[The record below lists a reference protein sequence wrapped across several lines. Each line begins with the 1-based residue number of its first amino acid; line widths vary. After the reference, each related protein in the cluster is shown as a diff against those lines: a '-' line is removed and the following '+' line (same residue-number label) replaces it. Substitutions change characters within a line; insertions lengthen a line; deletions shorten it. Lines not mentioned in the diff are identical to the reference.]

1 MIQYLIEFI
10 FGLIGGIFLGMT
22 SIPATGLTALALD
35 YFKVSDY
42 KSIIGAILFVNLF
55 PISAGS
61 VWEFYK
67 SKKIDFTM
75 GWILLI
81 SIMAGSYFGS
91 KIVVGYKVK
100 MSDKTIKYISAFV
113 SLITA
118 ILFYISAIYETN

>member
-10 FGLIGGIFLGMT
+10 FGLIAGIFLGMT

-42 KSIIGAILFVNLF
+42 KSIIGAVLFVNLF

-67 SKKIDFTM
+67 SKHIDFSM

>member
-10 FGLIGGIFLGMT
+10 FGLIAGIFLGIT

-42 KSIIGAILFVNLF
+42 KSIIGAVLFVNLF

-67 SKKIDFTM
+67 SKHIDFSM

-81 SIMAGSYFGS
+81 SIIIGSYFGS

>member
-10 FGLIGGIFLGMT
+10 FGLIAGIFLGMT

-42 KSIIGAILFVNLF
+42 KSIIGAVLFVNLF

-67 SKKIDFTM
+67 SKHIDFSM

-118 ILFYISAIYETN
+118 ILFYISAIYENN

>member
-10 FGLIGGIFLGMT
+10 FGLIAGIFLGIT

-42 KSIIGAILFVNLF
+42 KSIIGAVLFVNLF

-67 SKKIDFTM
+67 SKHIDFSM

-81 SIMAGSYFGS
+81 SIIAGSYFGS

>member
-10 FGLIGGIFLGMT
+10 FGLIAGIFLGMT

-42 KSIIGAILFVNLF
+42 KSIIGAVLFVNLF

-67 SKKIDFTM
+67 SKNIDFSM

-81 SIMAGSYFGS
+81 SIIAGSYFGS